1 MTSNQKGK
9 VKGGDGKETVSVGEH
24 TTPVHV
30 PLIHISGYTSHS
42 LSTSR
47 HHPTTQHIHAYNKIY
62 DTNATNFKLLT

>member
-30 PLIHISGYTSHS
+30 PLIHIFGYTSHS

>member
-1 MTSNQKGK
+1 MASNGKGK
-9 VKGGDGKETVSVGEH
+9 AKGGHDKETVSVGEH

-47 HHPTTQHIHAYNKIY
+47 HHPTKHIHTYNKIY
-62 DTNATNFKLLT
+62 DTNAKNFKLLT